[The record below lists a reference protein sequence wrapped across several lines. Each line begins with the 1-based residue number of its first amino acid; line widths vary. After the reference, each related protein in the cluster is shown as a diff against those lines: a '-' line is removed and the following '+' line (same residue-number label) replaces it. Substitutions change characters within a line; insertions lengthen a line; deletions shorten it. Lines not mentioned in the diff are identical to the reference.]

1 MIQIKPTT
9 ASGLPHSGLSLD
21 LFGSLSFDR
30 PKAKKVVDTIDN
42 GVAVTIW
49 PKTKLGATATKDFLL
64 SPEQFET
71 LNSIAYHQTCFEWLV
86 FNDLERFK
94 CEIDYQPKGK
104 TTINGNP
111 DYQQVSVSFL
121 VVEVL

>member
-9 ASGLPHSGLSLD
+9 ASGLPHNGLSLD
-21 LFGSLSFDR
+21 LMGSLAFNRSR
-30 PKAKKVVDTIDN
+30 AKKVIDTIDN
-42 GVAVTIW
+42 GIAATIW

-64 SPEQFET
+64 SPEQFEI
-71 LNSIAYHQTCFEWLV
+71 LDNIVYHQACFEWLV

-104 TTINGNP
+104 ITINGNP
-111 DYQQVSVSFL
+111 DHQQVSISFL